1 MVSRS
6 GLIAQESSSAH
17 ARDAMLLIS
26 RLLLVLLFVL
36 YGWQKMLGFGGTVH
50 MMSAIHLPLPTVSAA
65 IVVILEFFVGLAIAV
80 GFFTRPLAFIL
91 ALYTLA
97 TGFIGHPYWTM
108 SGPEHAANE
117 INFYKNVSIMGGLL
131 LLSVTGAGRYSLEG
145 RKSGAS
151 HLNY

>member
-6 GLIAQESSSAH
+6 DLIAQDSAGSS
-17 ARDAMLLIS
+17 ARDAMLLIA

-36 YGWQKMLGFGGTVH
+36 YGWQKMLGFGGTVN
-50 MMSAIHLPLPTVSAA
+50 MMSAIHLPLPTISAA

-80 GFFTRPLAFIL
+80 GLFTRPLAFIL

-97 TGFIGHPYWTM
+97 TGFIGHHYWTL
-108 SGPEHAANE
+108 SGPEHAANM

-145 RKSGAS
+145 RKSGPS
-151 HLNY
+151 HLKY